1 MMKKR
6 NVAIAMAAVTMAG
19 TVAPVVAN
27 AAGKETNLT
36 VSQYAAFENQLKGYI
51 NTRYS
56 DINKDGSEVSSPGTG
71 DLKDKPVYKIVA
83 KGIKEEVNGTVT
95 ITGKSSDDIRI
106 SGFLSIKNKEEELA
120 RLNKVSEAI
129 YKSRRGQIVTFKVI
143 DLGHTVDKDGKIV
156 NRGDVKLTLQ
166 DTVNKDELTQENI
179 KNNVMAKVTKDYLK
193 NFDVTKKGT
202 LSGGQVSS
210 PTNLDD
216 STNHPKN
223 AFGAYLTSVKVN
235 TDGSVKL
242 VFNTPKSGDILLNSD
257 GKTPVVANNLT
268 ITIKPGDF
276 KLDLAKPVIK
286 DNVIIGFE
294 KSQDVIGESEVGT
307 TVISN
312 STTETVNVSKD
323 DVESIAKNLQD
334 RYGFSNLA
342 TAKDEIKEVK
352 GVFEVTLFAK
362 KINVRSIAPNGTL
375 AQVTLRANTKADLEK
390 VIDLLNGQLG
400 DVTSIIGTNRVDTA
414 IKLSKQNYNKNGY
427 SAVNDIVL
435 VGEHAIVDGLSAA
448 PLAATKNAPLLLTNS
463 KTLNAEVKEEI
474 KRAMNL
480 NKGITAG
487 QAKTVYIVGGET
499 VVSKEIELELANM
512 GLTVKRL
519 AGLNRS
525 TTSLEVAKEVGIT
538 NKAFVVGGNGLAD
551 AMSIAP
557 VAAREKSPIIVVD
570 QAKLSD
576 EAKTTLRSF
585 GTADIIGGETVVSK
599 EVEKEIDSSV
609 LGTSTRVEGINR
621 KETNAA
627 VITKYYKDNK
637 SDMFYVAK
645 DGTNADLNKVNSELV
660 DALAV
665 APIAGNQGAP
675 IVLATNDV
683 NTKQAIAINGAKKS
697 TTGNK
702 LVQVG
707 GGVAEA
713 VIKQVKEL
721 LGL

>member
-6 NVAIAMAAVTMAG
+6 NVAVAMAAVTVAG

-56 DINKDGSEVSSPGTG
+56 EGTTSENGSTG
-71 DLKDKPVYKIVA
+71 DLAGECVYEITA
-83 KGIKEEVNGTVT
+83 KGIKEENGTVK
-95 ITGKSSDDIRI
+95 ITGNSIDDIKI
-106 SGFLSIKNKEEELA
+106 SVKSEKTTKETALA
-120 RLNKVSEAI
+120 NLKKVSDAI
-129 YKSRRGQIVTFKVI
+129 AKSTRGQVVTFEVK
-143 DLGHTVDKDGKIV
+143 DLGHKVDKDGKIV
-156 NRGDVKLTLQ
+156 NKGDVKLTLQ
-166 DTVNKDELTQENI
+166 DTVNNDKI
-179 KNNVMAKVTKDYLK
+179 KEDNTKKVMTVTKAYLN
-193 NFDVTKKGT
+193 NFSVTKKGT
-202 LSGGQVSS
+202 ISTGQVVS
-210 PTNLDD
+210 PTEFTND
-216 STNHPKN
+216 SDAQIVFKE
-223 AFGAYLTSVKVN
+223 YLTSVTAN

-242 VFNTPKSGDILLNSD
+242 VFNTPKSGNVLVNDD

-268 ITIKPGDF
+268 ITLKPGDA
-276 KLDLAKPVIK
+276 KIDLTRPEIK
-286 DNVIIGFE
+286 NNVITGF
-294 KSQDVIGESEVGT
+294 KKLQGVIGESEVDT

-312 STTETVNVSKD
+312 STTETYNVSKN

-334 RYGFSNLA
+334 RYVFSNLA
-342 TAKDEIKEVK
+342 TAKDKIKEVN
-352 GVFEVTLFAK
+352 GVFEVTLFAE
-362 KINVRSIAPNGTL
+362 KIKVRSMAPNGTL
-375 AQVTLRANTKADLEK
+375 AQITLRANTKADLVK
-390 VIDLLNGQLG
+390 LIDLLNGQLG
-400 DVTSIIGTNRVDTA
+400 DVTSVIGINRVDTA
-414 IKLSKQNYNKNGY
+414 IKLSKQNYNKNGS
-427 SAVNDIVL
+427 SAVNNIVL

-480 NKGITAG
+480 KDGITAG

-499 VVSKEIELELANM
+499 VVSKEVELELSKM

-576 EAKTTLRSF
+576 EVKTTLRSF
-585 GTADIIGGETVVSK
+585 GTADIIGGESVVSK
-599 EVEKEIDSSV
+599 EVEKDIDSSV
-609 LGTSTRVEGINR
+609 LGTSTRVEGNNR

-627 VITKYYKDNK
+627 VITKYYKDSK

-665 APIAGNQGAP
+665 APIAGNQKAP

>member
-1 MMKKR
+1 M
-6 NVAIAMAAVTMAG
+6 
-19 TVAPVVAN
+19 
-27 AAGKETNLT
+27 
-36 VSQYAAFENQLKGYI
+36 
-51 NTRYS
+51 
-56 DINKDGSEVSSPGTG
+56 
-71 DLKDKPVYKIVA
+71 
-83 KGIKEEVNGTVT
+83 
-95 ITGKSSDDIRI
+95 
-106 SGFLSIKNKEEELA
+106 
-120 RLNKVSEAI
+120 
-129 YKSRRGQIVTFKVI
+129 
-143 DLGHTVDKDGKIV
+143 
-156 NRGDVKLTLQ
+156 
-166 DTVNKDELTQENI
+166 
-179 KNNVMAKVTKDYLK
+179 
-193 NFDVTKKGT
+193 
-202 LSGGQVSS
+202 
-210 PTNLDD
+210 
-216 STNHPKN
+216 
-223 AFGAYLTSVKVN
+223 
-235 TDGSVKL
+235 
-242 VFNTPKSGDILLNSD
+242 
-257 GKTPVVANNLT
+257 
-268 ITIKPGDF
+268 
-276 KLDLAKPVIK
+276 
-286 DNVIIGFE
+286 
-294 KSQDVIGESEVGT
+294 
-307 TVISN
+307 
-312 STTETVNVSKD
+312 
-323 DVESIAKNLQD
+323 
-334 RYGFSNLA
+334 
-342 TAKDEIKEVK
+342 
-352 GVFEVTLFAK
+352 
-362 KINVRSIAPNGTL
+362 APNGTL

-390 VIDLLNGQLG
+390 LIDLLNGQLG

-414 IKLSKQNYNKNGY
+414 IKLSKENYNKNGS

-480 NKGITAG
+480 KDGITAG

-499 VVSKEIELELANM
+499 VVSKEIELELAKM

-609 LGTSTRVEGINR
+609 LGTSTRVEGKNR

-637 SDMFYVAK
+637 SNMFYVAK

>member
-1 MMKKR
+1 MKKR
-6 NVAIAMAAVTMAG
+6 NVAVAMAAVTVAG

-56 DINKDGSEVSSPGTG
+56 DVNLDGTSGTNG
-71 DLKDKPVYKIVA
+71 NGNLKDKSVYSIVA
-83 KGIKEEVNGTVT
+83 KGVDSTGSK
-95 ITGKSSDDIRI
+95 ITGNSSDEFKI
-106 SGFLSIKNKEEELA
+106 SETSDSAGTTKEAALA
-120 RLNKVSEAI
+120 NLKKVSELI
-129 YKSRRGQIVTFKVI
+129 SKSTRGQVVTFEVQ
-143 DLGHTVDKDGKIV
+143 DLGHKVDKDGKIV
-156 NRGDVKLTLQ
+156 NTGDVKLKLSDVINNSNLDKTN
-166 DTVNKDELTQENI
+166 TENA
-179 KNNVMAKVTKDYLK
+179 MAVTKDYLAL
-193 NFDVTKKGT
+193 NNVTKKGEIS
-202 LSGGQVSS
+202 SGKVSNI
-210 PTNLDD
+210 TDLDD
-216 STNHPKN
+216 STNHPKDV
-223 AFGAYLTSVKVN
+223 FSRYLTSVTAN

-242 VFNTPKSGDILLNSD
+242 VFNTPTSGYVLVNSD
-257 GKTPVVANNLT
+257 EKTPVVANNLT
-268 ITIKPGDF
+268 ITLKPGDA
-276 KLDLAKPVIK
+276 KIDLTQPEIK
-286 DNVIIGFE
+286 NNVITGF
-294 KSQDVIGESEVGT
+294 KKLQGVIGKSEVNT

-312 STTETVNVSKD
+312 STTETVNVSKND
-323 DVESIAKNLQD
+323 IEAKAKDLQD

-342 TAKDEIKEVK
+342 TAKDEIKEVN
-352 GVFEVTLFAK
+352 GVFEVTLFANT
-362 KINVRSIAPNGTL
+362 IRVTRSIAPSGTL
-375 AQVTLRANTKADLEK
+375 AQITLRANTKADLVK
-390 VIDLLNGQLG
+390 LIDLLNGQLG
-400 DVTSIIGTNRVDTA
+400 DVTSVIGINRVDTA
-414 IKLSKQNYNKNGY
+414 IKLSKENYNKNGF
-427 SAVNDIVL
+427 SAVDNIVL

-448 PLAATKNAPLLLTNS
+448 PLAAKKKAPLLLTNS

-480 NKGITAG
+480 DAGITASNP
-487 QAKTVYIVGGET
+487 KTVYIVGGET
-499 VVSKEIELELANM
+499 VVSKEIELELSKM
-512 GLTVKRL
+512 GLTIKRL
-519 AGLNRS
+519 AGSNRS

-609 LGTSTRVEGINR
+609 LGTSTRVEGNNR

-627 VITKYYKDNK
+627 VITKYYKDSK

-645 DGTNADLNKVNSELV
+645 DGTNADSNKVNSELV

-675 IVLATNDV
+675 IVLATNEV
-683 NTKQAIAINGAKKS
+683 NTKQAISINGAKKS

-707 GGVAEA
+707 GGIADA
-713 VIKQVKEL
+713 VMKQVKEL

>member
-6 NVAIAMAAVTMAG
+6 NVAVAMAAVTMAG

-56 DINKDGSEVSSPGTG
+56 EGTTSEGGSTG
-71 DLKDKPVYKIVA
+71 DLAGKCVYEITA
-83 KGIKEEVNGTVT
+83 KGIKEENGTVK
-95 ITGKSSDDIRI
+95 ITGNSIDNIKISEKS
-106 SGFLSIKNKEEELA
+106 KKTTKETDLA
-120 RLNKVSEAI
+120 NLKKVSDAI
-129 YKSRRGQIVTFKVI
+129 AKSTRGQVVTFEVK
-143 DLGHTVDKDGKIV
+143 DLGHKVDKDGKIV
-156 NRGDVKLTLQ
+156 NKGDVKLKLLDVINNPELGT
-166 DTVNKDELTQENI
+166 KDDERKTNTQKE
-179 KNNVMAKVTKDYLK
+179 MGKVTKDYLN
-193 NFDVTKKGT
+193 NFSVTKKGKI
-202 LSGGQVSS
+202 SS
-210 PTNLDD
+210 DNITNITNITND
-216 STNHPKN
+216 SEAQNIFKT
-223 AFGAYLTSVKVN
+223 YLTSVTVN
-235 TDGSVKL
+235 NADGSVKL
-242 VFNTPKSGDILLNSD
+242 VFNTPTAGDVLVDKD
-257 GKTPVVANNLT
+257 GNKVVANNLT
-268 ITIKPGDF
+268 ITLKPGDA
-276 KLDLAKPVIK
+276 KIDLTRPEIK
-286 DNVIIGFE
+286 SNVITGFKKLE
-294 KSQDVIGESEVGT
+294 DIIGESEVDT

-312 STTETVNVSKD
+312 STTETVNVSKN

-334 RYGFSNLA
+334 RYKFSNLA
-342 TAKDEIKEVK
+342 TAKNEIKEVK
-352 GVFEVTLFAK
+352 GVFEVTLFADTIK
-362 KINVRSIAPNGTL
+362 VRTMAPNGTL

-390 VIDLLNGQLG
+390 LIDLLNGQLG
-400 DVTSIIGTNRVDTA
+400 DITSVIGTNRVDTA
-414 IKLSKQNYNKNGY
+414 IKLSKQNYNKNGS
-427 SAVNDIVL
+427 SAVNNIVL

-480 NKGITAG
+480 NKGITASNP
-487 QAKTVYIVGGET
+487 KTIYIVGGET
-499 VVSKEIELELANM
+499 VVSKEIELELAKM

-570 QAKLSD
+570 KAKLSD

-585 GTADIIGGETVVSK
+585 GTVDIIGGETVVSK
-599 EVEKEIDSSV
+599 EVEKDIDSLV

-621 KETNAA
+621 KDTNAS
-627 VITKYYKDNK
+627 VINKYYKDSK

-645 DGTNADLNKVNSELV
+645 DGTNTDLNKVNSELV

-665 APIAGNQGAP
+665 APIAGKQGAP

>member
-56 DINKDGSEVSSPGTG
+56 DVNKDGSEVTTPGKG
-71 DLKDKPVYKIVA
+71 NLKDKSVYSIVA
-83 KGIKEEVNGTVT
+83 KGIDSTGK
-95 ITGKSSDDIRI
+95 ITGNSSDEFKI
-106 SGFLSIKNKEEELA
+106 SETSDSAGTTKEAALA
-120 RLNKVSEAI
+120 NLKIVSEAI
-129 YKSRRGQIVTFKVI
+129 SKSTRGQVVTFEVK
-143 DLGHTVDKDGKIV
+143 DLGHKVDKDGKIV
-156 NRGDVKLTLQ
+156 NVGDVKLTLQ
-166 DTVNKDELTQENI
+166 DVINNSNLTEDNTKDG
-179 KNNVMAKVTKDYLK
+179 MAEVKKDYLALY
-193 NFDVTKKGT
+193 NVTKKGT
-202 LSGGQVSS
+202 LGSNGQVTS
-210 PTNLDD
+210 PAEIASD
-216 STNHPKN
+216 SEAQTVFKE
-223 AFGAYLTSVKVN
+223 YLTSVTAN
-235 TDGSVKL
+235 ADGSVKL
-242 VFNTPKSGDILLNSD
+242 VFNTPTSGDVLV
-257 GKTPVVANNLT
+257 GKDENKVVANNLT
-268 ITIKPGDF
+268 ITLKPGDA
-276 KLDLAKPVIK
+276 KIDLSKPIIK
-286 DNVIIGFE
+286 SNVITGFE
-294 KSQDVIGESEVGT
+294 KLQDIIGESEVDT

-312 STTETVNVSKD
+312 STTETFNVSKN

-334 RYGFSNLA
+334 RYEFSNLA

-352 GVFEVTLFAK
+352 GVFEVTLFANSIK
-362 KINVRSIAPNGTL
+362 VRNMAPNGTL
-375 AQVTLRANTKADLEK
+375 AQITLRANTKADLEK
-390 VIDLLNGQLG
+390 LIDLLNGQLG
-400 DVTSIIGTNRVDTA
+400 DVTSVIGTNRVDTA
-414 IKLSKQNYNKNGY
+414 IKLSKENYNKDGKD
-427 SAVNDIVL
+427 AVENIVL

-448 PLAATKNAPLLLTNS
+448 PLAANKKAPLLLTNS

-480 NKGITAG
+480 KDGITASNP
-487 QAKTVYIVGGET
+487 KTIYIVGGET

-557 VAAREKSPIIVVD
+557 VAAREESPIIVVD
-570 QAKLSD
+570 QAKLSE
-576 EAKTTLRSF
+576 EAKTTLRAF

-599 EVEKEIDSSV
+599 DVEKDIDSLV
-609 LGTSTRVEGINR
+609 LGTSTRVEGVNR

-627 VITKYYKDNK
+627 VINKYYKDSK
-637 SDMFYVAK
+637 SDVFYVAK

-665 APIAGNQGAP
+665 APIAGKQKAP

-697 TTGNK
+697 TTGNR

-707 GGVAEA
+707 GGVAES

>member
-6 NVAIAMAAVTMAG
+6 NVAVAMAAVTVAG
-19 TVAPVVAN
+19 TVAPVFAN

-56 DINKDGSEVSSPGTG
+56 EGTTSENGSTG
-71 DLKDKPVYKIVA
+71 DLAGECVYEITA
-83 KGIKEEVNGTVT
+83 KGIKEENGTVK
-95 ITGKSSDDIRI
+95 ITGNSSDDIKI
-106 SGFLSIKNKEEELA
+106 SETSDSAGTTKDEALA
-120 RLNKVSEAI
+120 NLKKVSEAI
-129 YKSRRGQIVTFKVI
+129 SKSTRGQVVTFEVK
-143 DLGHTVDKDGKIV
+143 DLGHKVDKDGKIV
-156 NRGDVKLTLQ
+156 NVGDVKLTLS
-166 DTVNKDELTQENI
+166 DVINNPALTLDKTKEE
-179 KNNVMAKVTKDYLK
+179 MAKVTKDYLALY
-193 NFDVTKKGT
+193 NVTKKGT
-202 LSGGQVSS
+202 ISGDTVSNQ
-210 PTNLDD
+210 TDLDD
-216 STNHPKN
+216 STNHPKDV
-223 AFGAYLTSVKVN
+223 FKTYLASVTPN

-242 VFNTPKSGDILLNSD
+242 VFNTPTTGDILLDKD
-257 GKTPVVANNLT
+257 GNKVVANNLT
-268 ITIKPGDF
+268 ITLKPGDA
-276 KLDLAKPVIK
+276 KLDLSKPEIK
-286 DNVIIGFE
+286 NNVITGF
-294 KSQDVIGESEVGT
+294 KKLQGVIGESEVDT

-312 STTETVNVSKD
+312 STTETYNVSKN

-342 TAKDEIKEVK
+342 TAKDEIKEVN
-352 GVFEVTLFAK
+352 GVFEVTLFANSIK
-362 KINVRSIAPNGTL
+362 VRSMAPNGTL
-375 AQVTLRANTKADLEK
+375 AQITLRANTKADLVK
-390 VIDLLNGQLG
+390 LIDLLNGQLG
-400 DVTSIIGTNRVDTA
+400 DVTSVIGTNRVDTA
-414 IKLSKQNYNKNGY
+414 IKLSKQNYNKNGS
-427 SAVNDIVL
+427 SAVNNIVL

-474 KRAMNL
+474 KRVMNL
-480 NKGITAG
+480 DKGITANEP
-487 QAKTVYIVGGET
+487 KTVYIVGGET
-499 VVSKEIELELANM
+499 VVSKEIELELSKM

-609 LGTSTRVEGINR
+609 LGTSTRVEGNNR